1 MRADPRKSR
10 ALDTALRRSLERMM
24 RLAASV
30 KRRSSWRG
38 SAAAA
43 VMLAGSALV
52 PMRRTDAQLATSNAP
67 PSQPPSSQPP
77 WLTHVLRV
85 CADPNNLP
93 YSNEKREGFENRI
106 AELVARELKAE
117 PRYTWWAQ
125 RRGYIR
131 NTIRAGLCDVY
142 IGMPTGLDMLL
153 LTRPYYRSTY
163 AFVTKRNGPRITSF
177 DDPKL
182 KRLRIGVQIIGDDYA
197 NAPPAEALT
206 HRGIVK
212 NVRGYTV
219 IGDYHEPN
227 PPSRIVHAVAAGEVD
242 VAVVWGPL
250 AGYFARQSS
259 VPLRVVPV
267 SPEVD
272 VPYLPF
278 VFDIA
283 MGVRRGDTVLR
294 DSLDAVIARRQRDID
309 RILVDYGVPRADTP
323 VMGMKE

>member
-1 MRADPRKSR
+1 
-10 ALDTALRRSLERMM
+10 
-24 RLAASV
+24 
-30 KRRSSWRG
+30 
-38 SAAAA
+38 
-43 VMLAGSALV
+43 MLAGCVLV
-52 PMRRTDAQLATSNAP
+52 PMRRTDAQTTASQAP
-67 PSQPPSSQPP
+67 PSQPPWQ
-77 WLTHVLRV
+77 THVLRV

-93 YSNEKREGFENRI
+93 YSNEKQEGFENRI
-106 AELVARELKAE
+106 AELVARELKAT

-163 AFVTKRNGPRITSF
+163 AFVTRRNGPRIASF

-182 KRLRIGVQIIGDDYA
+182 KRLRVGVQIIGDDYA
-197 NAPPAEALT
+197 NAPPAEALS

-227 PPSRIVHAVAAGEVD
+227 PPSRIVRAVANGEVD

-250 AGYFARQSS
+250 AGYFARDGDSS
-259 VPLRVVPV
+259 LVITPV
-267 SPEVD
+267 TPQID
-272 VPYLPF
+272 LPF
-278 VFDIA
+278 LPMTFDIG
-283 MGVRRGDTVLR
+283 MGVRQGDSAFAARLDTIIDRRRGTI
-294 DSLDAVIARRQRDID
+294 DSLLAR
-309 RILVDYGVPRADTP
+309 YGVPRLD
-323 VMGMKE
+323 GRKQ